1 MSFKQRKK
9 WIINSEFDQK
19 KIDLLSEELDV
30 SPLFVKLC
38 LNRGL
43 HSKEEI
49 ERFINP
55 DESWFHDPFLLYDME
70 KVIERITSA
79 IETGEKIMIYGD
91 YDADGVTS
99 TAILYETIEA
109 IGGNVEYFIPNRF
122 VEGYGPN
129 KEAFDTFLNNET
141 SLIITVDNG
150 VAGHDAIHYIQ
161 DKGVDV
167 VVTDHHELPETLPD
181 AYAII
186 HPNHPKG
193 HYPFKDLSGAG
204 VALKVATALLGDF
217 PAELLDLA
225 AIGTIADLVSLR
237 DENRAIVSY
246 GLKAIRQT
254 QRIGILSLFDT
265 LALSLKEVDET
276 TIGFKIAPPINA
288 IGRIENASPVV
299 ELLTTFDEE
308 KASKI
313 AALLENKNKERKTIV
328 SDIFVEAMNQLV
340 GQEDSLVNIL
350 AKENWHPGV
359 LGIVASKIVH
369 ETGKPTIILNI
380 DSETGEAKGSGR
392 SIKAF
397 NLFKHCNDV
406 RGLFRHFGGHHM
418 AAGMT
423 LPIENISV
431 LHEALNEAAKA
442 IQETTDFFEEIEIE
456 EECAIADISLE
467 AIKEIDSLKPFGT
480 ENPRPA
486 FLFSNVHPVESRA
499 IGVDHAHLKLKVSQ
513 EDSLLDIIAFNY
525 GGKAEAL
532 KSDSSVSV
540 VGTLEIN
547 EWNGNKKPQ
556 LQLMDLDFQEAV
568 ILDKRTSELKKS
580 DFSIKH
586 ATYVFFNK
594 KNYAKYSKYVT
605 EESQVFL
612 IENIKDAEDLKLNTS
627 SVLVDCP
634 DSLEL
639 LKYTLE
645 GNKEHELYCIFYA
658 NENNYLL
665 GMPSREQFTKLYKF
679 LAKHKSID
687 LKEKGALLSKY
698 LNFDKSIL
706 KFIIRVFLEA
716 GFVTIEDGLLNI
728 NAEVKKM
735 DVADTQVYKQRKE
748 KIKVEELLIY
758 SSFNELTKLLKSL
771 NQIPIEQ

>member
-1 MSFKQRKK
+1 MSFKQKKK
-9 WIINSEFDQK
+9 WIITSEFDQD
-19 KIDLLSEELDV
+19 KIDLLSKELNV

-43 HSKEEI
+43 DTKEAI
-49 ERFINP
+49 EHFINP
-55 DESWFHDPFLLYDME
+55 DESWFHDPFLFYDME
-70 KVIERITSA
+70 KAIERITSA
-79 IETGEKIMIYGD
+79 IETGEKITIYGD

-109 IGGNVEYFIPNRF
+109 MGGNVEYFIPNRF

-129 KEAFDTFLNNET
+129 IEAFDKFLTNDT

-167 VVTDHHELPETLPD
+167 IVTDHHELPGTLPD

-186 HPNHPKG
+186 HPNHPNG
-193 HYPFKDLSGAG
+193 NYPFKDLSGAG
-204 VALKVATALLGDF
+204 VALKVATALLGAF

-225 AIGTIADLVSLR
+225 AIGTIADLVSLK
-237 DENRAIVSY
+237 DENRAIVNF

-254 QRIGILSLFDT
+254 QRIGILSLFD
-265 LALSLKEVDET
+265 ALSVSLKEIDET

-308 KASKI
+308 RASEI
-313 AALLENKNKERKTIV
+313 AVLLESKNKERKILV
-328 SDIFVEAMNQLV
+328 SDIFTEAMAQLAE
-340 GQEDSLVNIL
+340 QENAYINIL
-350 AKENWHPGV
+350 SKENWHPGV
-359 LGIVASKIVH
+359 LGIVASKIIN

-397 NLFKHCNDV
+397 NLFEHCNDV
-406 RGLFRHFGGHHM
+406 RGLFKHFGGHHM

-423 LPIENISV
+423 LPVENISV
-431 LHEALNEAAKA
+431 LHEALNEAAKT

-456 EECAIADISLE
+456 EECEIADISLE
-467 AIKEIDSLKPFGT
+467 AIKEIDFLKPFGT
-480 ENPRPA
+480 DNPRPA
-486 FLFSNVHPVESRA
+486 FLFENVHPVESRA

-513 EDSLLDIIAFNY
+513 PNAQLDIIAFNY
-525 GGKAEAL
+525 GEKAEAL
-532 KSDSSVSV
+532 KSDSSISV

-556 LQLMDLDFQEAV
+556 LQLMDLQFQDAV
-568 ILDKRTSELKKS
+568 IIDKRTSELKKS

-586 ATYVFFNK
+586 ATYIFFNQ
-594 KNYAKYSKYVT
+594 KNYSKYSKYVT
-605 EESQVFL
+605 KESQATL
-612 IENIKDAEDLKLNTS
+612 IDNIKDAENFKVNTP

-634 DSLEL
+634 DSFDL
-639 LKYTLE
+639 LKNTLQ
-645 GNKEHELYCIFYA
+645 GNEEYELYCIFYA
-658 NENNYLL
+658 DENNYLL
-665 GMPSREQFTKLYKF
+665 GMPSREHFTKLYKF
-679 LAKHKSID
+679 LAKHKNID
-687 LKEKGALLSKY
+687 LKEKGSLLAKY

-716 GFVTIEDGLLNI
+716 GFVTIEGGLLNI
-728 NAEVKKM
+728 NVEVKKM
-735 DVADTQVYKQRKE
+735 DVAETQVYKQRKE
-748 KIKVEELLIY
+748 KIEVEEMLVY

-771 NQIPIEQ
+771 NQIKVEQ